1 MICKA
6 SRLLYGIWEWKK
18 DECMELG
25 KQILM
30 EEILVT
36 IFLEGVSLK
45 VIVFGKHHTYCSI
58 NDTTEVYFQMH

>member
-1 MICKA
+1 
-6 SRLLYGIWEWKK
+6 
-18 DECMELG
+18 MELG